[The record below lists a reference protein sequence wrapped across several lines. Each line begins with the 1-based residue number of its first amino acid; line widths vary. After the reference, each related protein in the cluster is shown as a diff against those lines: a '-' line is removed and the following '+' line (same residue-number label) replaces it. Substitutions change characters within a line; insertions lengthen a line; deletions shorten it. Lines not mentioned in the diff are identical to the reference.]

1 MMTHNSET
9 FFRALADETRRRCL
23 LLLIEHGELCV
34 CELTHALG
42 LPQPKV
48 SHHLGALRK
57 AGMVS
62 DRKQG
67 LWVYYRLHPE
77 LPAWELKVLQATLQ
91 GLAPIAPYSDDR
103 SSLSAMPDRPGGCCI
118 A

>member
-1 MMTHNSET
+1 MLLDSHA

-23 LLLIEHGELCV
+23 LLIVEHGELCV

-57 AGMVS
+57 SGLVS

-67 LWVYYRLHPE
+67 LWVYYRLHPD
-77 LPAWELKVLQATLQ
+77 LPAWCRELLQTAFRGLQ
-91 GLAPIAPYSDDR
+91 SEPPYCDDR
-103 SSLSAMPDRPGGCCI
+103 AALGEMPNRPGACCV